1 MVKCMFSSFLFGTVL
16 GCLPHCWLW
25 LSLEDILMIRWIWN
39 ISILTFCM
47 LPLLLCA
54 RRKLKLWIL
63 LKSFFSSFCSKLL
76 RCDIFSR
83 WAPYF
88 PEFSLQKKKI
98 RSACTCVF
106 VQVEDSHMII
116 CDTSESLPPSPPSS
130 PRPLR
135 AFCLSSRGRIHC
147 MHPNSITCHV
157 AFLFLTHFLPSH
169 LSLSFNSSFFPPLCM
184 YWEKSVCFSP
194 QLLLSCLPCLCFSS
208 LSVPVHL
215 RTYPSAQILS
225 FLPLLLFSPSV
236 LCPCISHIFLC
247 FSSLLLSSS
256 LCLPNVVLI
265 MEKVHVQAG
274 SIN

>member
-88 PEFSLQKKKI
+88 PEFSLQKKK
-98 RSACTCVF
+98 SG
-106 VQVEDSHMII
+106 
-116 CDTSESLPPSPPSS
+116 LPV
-130 PRPLR
+130 RV
-135 AFCLSSRGRIHC
+135 CLSRLKIVTWSFV
-147 MHPNSITCHV
+147 T
-157 AFLFLTHFLPSH
+157 H
-169 LSLSFNSSFFPPLCM
+169 LSLCPP
-184 YWEKSVCFSP
+184 P
-194 QLLLSCLPCLCFSS
+194 P
-208 LSVPVHL
+208 
-215 RTYPSAQILS
+215 
-225 FLPLLLFSPSV
+225 
-236 LCPCISHIFLC
+236 
-247 FSSLLLSSS
+247 LLSSS
-256 LCLPNVVLI
+256 SSCILPLFTGQDTLHASQQHHVSCSIPLLDTFSPFSSVTLI
-265 MEKVHVQAG
+265 
-274 SIN
+274 

>member
-1 MVKCMFSSFLFGTVL
+1 MATG
-16 GCLPHCWLW
+16 
-25 LSLEDILMIRWIWN
+25 RIWSMCN
-39 ISILTFCM
+39 CM

-88 PEFSLQKKKI
+88 PEFSLQKKKKI

-116 CDTSESLPPSPPSS
+116 CDTSESLPPLPPLSR
-130 PRPLR
+130 RPLR
-135 AFCLSSRGRIHC
+135 AFCLSSWGRIHC

-169 LSLSFNSSFFPPLCM
+169 LSLSFNSSFPPPLCM
-184 YWEKSVCFSP
+184 YWEKSVCFCP
-194 QLLLSCLPCLCFSS
+194 QLLLSCLPCLFFSS

-215 RTYPSAQILS
+215 RTHPSAQILS

>member
-116 CDTSESLPPSPPSS
+116 CDTSESLPPSPP
-130 PRPLR
+130 
-135 AFCLSSRGRIHC
+135 
-147 MHPNSITCHV
+147 
-157 AFLFLTHFLPSH
+157 
-169 LSLSFNSSFFPPLCM
+169 
-184 YWEKSVCFSP
+184 
-194 QLLLSCLPCLCFSS
+194 
-208 LSVPVHL
+208 
-215 RTYPSAQILS
+215 
-225 FLPLLLFSPSV
+225 PLLVLFVHSAS
-236 LCPCISHIFLC
+236 LHGAGYIACIPTASR
-247 FSSLLLSSS
+247 
-256 LCLPNVVLI
+256 V
-265 MEKVHVQAG
+265 M
-274 SIN
+274 